1 MKTLY
6 RDCLIDSD
14 VLFNSRVKIYP
25 NDILKYTVFNKFIFN
40 PDKAELINKI
50 NKRDNYTKSDNP
62 ITRDDSLKRA
72 KDKIFDIAFING
84 DLWQYFITLTLD
96 KTKIDRYD
104 KKEINR
110 KLIKWLNNM
119 VSRYDF
125 NCLLIPEYHKDG
137 AIHFHGLCSGY
148 NLKLTYVKLDNKGR
162 KVYNLDNWNLGF
174 STAIEL
180 DDNRTAVS
188 AYITKYV
195 TKDTTKILGN
205 IYYARGRNLKRECQ
219 SVYQNIDYSEFKGQE
234 IRIPNISVK
243 VKYAIVGYLPK
254 GGVQK

>member
-1 MKTLY
+1 MYTLY
-6 RDCLIDSD
+6 RDCLIDKD
-14 VLFNSRVKIYP
+14 VLYNARVKVYP
-25 NDILKYTVFNKFIFN
+25 NDILKYTVFNKLIFN

-50 NKRDNYTKSDNP
+50 NKRDDYIKSDNP
-62 ITRDDSLKRA
+62 VTRDDSLKRS
-72 KDKIFDIAFING
+72 KDKIFDISFING

-104 KKEINR
+104 KKEINK
-110 KLIKWLNNM
+110 KLKTWLNNM
-119 VSRYDF
+119 VKRYDF
-125 NCLLIPEYHKDG
+125 NYIIIPEYHEDG
-137 AIHFHGLCSGY
+137 AIHFHGLCSGN
-148 NLKLTYVKLDNKGR
+148 NLKLTYVKIDKKGR

-205 IYYARGRNLKRECQ
+205 VYYAGGHSIKRDCKA
-219 SVYQNIDYSEFKGQE
+219 VYQNIDYSEFKGQE
-234 IRIPNISVK
+234 IKVPNTCIK
-243 VKYAIVGYLPK
+243 VKYSIVGFLPVK
-254 GGVQK
+254 

>member
-1 MKTLY
+1 MPF
-6 RDCLIDSD
+6 DVLIDRD

-25 NDILKYTVFNKFIFN
+25 DNILKYTVFNKLIFN
-40 PDKAELINKI
+40 PDKSELINKI
-50 NKRDNYTKSDNP
+50 NKRDDYTKSDNP

-104 KKEINR
+104 KKVIN
-110 KLIKWLNNM
+110 KKFKIWLNNM
-119 VSRYDF
+119 VKRYDL
-125 NCLLIPEYHKDG
+125 NYIIIPEYHKDG
-137 AIHFHGLCSGY
+137 AIHFHGLISGK
-148 NLKLTYVKLDNKGR
+148 NLRLSYVKLDKKGR
-162 KVYNLDNWNLGF
+162 RVYNFDNWLLGF

-205 IYYARGRNLKRECQ
+205 VYYSGGHDLKRECQ
-219 SVYQNIDYSEFKGQE
+219 SVYQNIDYAEFKGRE
-234 IRIPNISVK
+234 IKIPNTNVK
-243 VKYAIVGYLPK
+243 VKYSVVGYLPEL
-254 GGVQK
+254 GGVQND